1 MFGNF
6 SGITRNEPLSKHCW
20 YALGGPAD
28 FFIEVENMDEIPP
41 LIRSA
46 KKNNLPYFILG
57 GGSNTVF
64 HDEGFRGLVI
74 KVIANHF
81 EFEESPASGTFTGRI
96 IADPGALTTQIAKES
111 IEHSLTGIESLYG
124 LPGTIGG
131 AVFGN
136 AEAHKTSIGDFIDEV
151 ILYNPESD
159 KTHTEG
165 CEYFEFAYR
174 HSHLHETNEIILKI
188 ILKLKKTD
196 EGGRAK
202 ADQAMNFRKEKQPSG
217 RNNGSFFKNPAGD
230 FAGRLIDAAGL
241 KGTKIGGAYISE
253 KHGNFF
259 MNDGT
264 ATTQNLIDLKNL
276 AQKTVKEKFGVLL
289 EPEVRIVM
297 PDGTCLNYKAV

>member
-1 MFGNF
+1 MFNSF
-6 SGITRNEPLSKHCW
+6 PKIRRDEPLSKYCW

-41 LIRSA
+41 LIREA

-81 EFEESPASGTFTGRI
+81 EFEGEKI

-111 IEHSLTGIESLYG
+111 IEHGFTGIESLYG

-136 AEAHKTSIGDFIDEV
+136 AEAHKTSIGDFVESV
-151 ILYNPESD
+151 ALYNPEKD
-159 KTHTEG
+159 EIHTEG
-165 CEYFEFAYR
+165 KGYFEFSYR
-174 HSHLHETNEIILKI
+174 HSRLHETKEVILKVT
-188 ILKLKKTD
+188 LKLHTKSSGQPELEKK
-196 EGGRAK
+196 ERRAK
-202 ADQAMNFRKEKQPSG
+202 ADQALTFRKEKQPSG
-217 RNNGSFFKNPAGD
+217 RNNGSFFKNPQGD

-241 KGTKIGGAYISE
+241 KGAKIGGAYISE
-253 KHGNFF
+253 KHANFF
-259 MNDGT
+259 MNDGN
-264 ATTQNLIDLKNL
+264 ATTQNLIDLKAL
-276 AQKTVKEKFGVLL
+276 AQKTVKEKSGILL
-289 EPEVRIVM
+289 EPEVRIVL
-297 PDGTCLNYKAV
+297 PDGTIS

>member
-1 MFGNF
+1 MFNSF
-6 SGITRNEPLSKHCW
+6 PKIRRNESLSKHCW

-28 FFIEVENMDEIPP
+28 FFIEVENTDEIPP

-81 EFEESPASGTFTGRI
+81 EFEGEKI
-96 IADPGALTTQIAKES
+96 IAEPGALTTQIAKES
-111 IEHSLTGIESLYG
+111 IERGLTGIESLYG

-136 AEAHKTSIGDFIDEV
+136 AEAHKTSIGDFVESV
-151 ILYNPESD
+151 TLYNPEKD
-159 KTHTEG
+159 EIHMEG
-165 CEYFEFAYR
+165 KEYFEFSYR
-174 HSHLHETNEIILKI
+174 HSHLHETKEVILKI
-188 ILKLKKTD
+188 TLKLQKAD
-196 EGGRAK
+196 EDGRAK
-202 ADQAMNFRKEKQPSG
+202 ACLALNFRKEKQPSG
-217 RNNGSFFKNPAGD
+217 RNNGSFFKNPPND
-230 FAGRLIDAAGL
+230 SAGRLIDAAGL

-253 KHGNFF
+253 KHANFF
-259 MNDGT
+259 MNDGS

-276 AQKTVKEKFGVLL
+276 AQRTVKEKFCILL
-289 EPEVRIVM
+289 TPEVRLVM
-297 PDGTCLNYKAV
+297 PDGTYLDNK

>member
-1 MFGNF
+1 MFELF
-6 SGITRNEPLSKHCW
+6 PKIKKKEPLSKHCW

-74 KVIANHF
+74 KVVACGF
-81 EFEESPASGTFTGRI
+81 TFKDGKI
-96 IADPGALTTQIAKES
+96 IADPGASITQIAKES
-111 IEHSLTGIESLYG
+111 LERGLTGIESLYG

-136 AEAHKTSIGDFIDEV
+136 AEAHKTSIGDFVEEV
-151 ILYNPESD
+151 TLYDPEND
-159 KTHTEG
+159 KIHTEG

-174 HSHLHETNEIILKI
+174 HSHLHETGEVILKVT
-188 ILKLKKTD
+188 LKLQKTD
-196 EGGRAK
+196 EDGRAK
-202 ADQAMNFRKEKQPSG
+202 ARLALNFRKEKQPSG
-217 RNNGSFFKNPAGD
+217 RNNGSFFKNPPND
-230 FAGRLIDAAGL
+230 SAGRLIDAAGL
-241 KGTKIGGAYISE
+241 KGAKIGGAYISE
-253 KHGNFF
+253 KHANFF
-259 MNDGT
+259 MNDGD

-276 AQKTVKEKFGVLL
+276 AQKTVKEKFGILL
-289 EPEVRIVM
+289 TPEVRLVM
-297 PDGTCLNYKAV
+297 PDGTYLDNK

>member
-1 MFGNF
+1 MFNSF
-6 SGITRNEPLSKHCW
+6 PKIRRNEPLSKHCW

-46 KKNNLPYFILG
+46 KKRSLPYFVLG

-74 KVIANHF
+74 KVLANRF
-81 EFEESPASGTFTGRI
+81 EVDGEKI

-111 IEHSLTGIESLYG
+111 LERGLTGIESLYG
-124 LPGTIGG
+124 LPGTVGG

-136 AEAHKTSIGDFIDEV
+136 AEAHKTSIGDFVEEV
-151 ILYNPESD
+151 TLYDPEND
-159 KTHTEG
+159 KIHTEG

-174 HSHLHETNEIILKI
+174 HSHLHETKEVILKVT
-188 ILKLKKTD
+188 LKLQKTD
-196 EGGRAK
+196 EDGRAK
-202 ADQAMNFRKEKQPSG
+202 ARLALNFRKEKQPSG

-253 KHGNFF
+253 KHANFF
-259 MNDGT
+259 MNDGN
-264 ATTQNLIDLKNL
+264 ATTQNLIDLKAL
-276 AQKTVKEKFGVLL
+276 AQKTVKEKFGIPL

-297 PDGTCLNYKAV
+297 PDGTILGGL

>member
-1 MFGNF
+1 MFNSF
-6 SGITRNEPLSKHCW
+6 PKIRRNEPLSKHCW

-41 LIRSA
+41 LIREA
-46 KKNNLPYFILG
+46 KKNSLPYFVLG

-74 KVIANHF
+74 KVLANHF
-81 EFEESPASGTFTGRI
+81 EFEGEKI
-96 IADPGALTTQIAKES
+96 IANPGALTTQIAKES
-111 IEHSLTGIESLYG
+111 IEHGFTGIESLYG

-136 AEAHKTSIGDFIDEV
+136 AEAHKTSIGDFVEEIT
-151 ILYNPESD
+151 LYDPEND
-159 KTHTEG
+159 KIHTEG

-174 HSHLHETNEIILKI
+174 HSHLHETKEVILKVT
-188 ILKLKKTD
+188 LKLQKTD
-196 EGGRAK
+196 EDGRAK
-202 ADQAMNFRKEKQPSG
+202 ARLAITFRKEKQPSG

-253 KHGNFF
+253 KHANFF
-259 MNDGT
+259 MNDGN
-264 ATTQNLIDLKNL
+264 ATTQNLIDLKAL
-276 AQKTVKEKFGVLL
+276 AQKTVKEKFGIPL

-297 PDGTCLNYKAV
+297 PDGTILGGL